1 MVEAVSIVSTS
12 PFRSCAD
19 KDFSAAVG
27 QSAIRLAAHAGYK
40 IVTTASP
47 RNFDLVKS
55 LGASAV
61 FDYHAADVVAQIKA
75 VTGNSVKKALDAAGS
90 GKDSQGNTAEALG
103 PSGGKVVLVS
113 PPIPGATSRTDV
125 ELQCASTS
133 CYSSLCLSRWLMAT
147 GYRDDRLHLAWPSV
161 QYGRKAYPRY

>member
-1 MVEAVSIVSTS
+1 MVEAVSIISTS
-12 PFRSCAD
+12 PFSSCAD

-103 PSGGKVVLVS
+103 PSGGKVVGLN
-113 PPIPGATSRTDV
+113 P
-125 ELQCASTS
+125 LQSEESERKEVMFHSASLIILFS
-133 CYSSLCLSRWLMAT
+133 CVP
-147 GYRDDRLHLAWPSV
+147 RLNI
-161 QYGRKAYPRY
+161 RN